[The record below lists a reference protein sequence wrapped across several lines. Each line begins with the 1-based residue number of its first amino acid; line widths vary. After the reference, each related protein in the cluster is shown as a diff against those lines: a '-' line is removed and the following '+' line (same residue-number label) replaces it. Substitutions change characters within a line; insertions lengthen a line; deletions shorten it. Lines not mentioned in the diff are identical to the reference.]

1 MTAMRF
7 AYVTCDICQTMR
19 SEQEFIIRVLS
30 DHLAGRSSLIP
41 VDQDWQELLT
51 LSEQHQVSGIIYAQ
65 CKNPHFRQAYY
76 GAIAGCLKRK
86 EALSLLEKALRD
98 NDVDFFLV
106 KGPVVA
112 EHYPIPALR
121 TMGDVDVVVHP
132 EDRVRVRYILFEL
145 GFTTDG
151 VMGAFEWHF
160 YYGNLLFELH
170 DRLVYDQVAN
180 EDIHKAFFNDCWK
193 YVKDGAIDPSFHF
206 LFLLLH
212 LRKHF
217 MNMGVGLRQFMDV
230 AVMEREE
237 LNWPWIEEKLR
248 ELELWAFSEKVF
260 ALNEAWFG
268 IAPPL
273 SIESVDQSFIEEA
286 TELILSNGVFGFD
299 NEENQNNIAVNIVK
313 SEGSGFRARSRRV
326 LHDVFYPYSD
336 MIRMPQYS
344 YLKNRKILLPV
355 AWIHRAVRAVFLR
368 RADKT
373 MKSIMQQAFVSD
385 DIVEQRSKV
394 LEKWGL

>member
-1 MTAMRF
+1 
-7 AYVTCDICQTMR
+7 
-19 SEQEFIIRVLS
+19 
-30 DHLAGRSSLIP
+30 
-41 VDQDWQELLT
+41 
-51 LSEQHQVSGIIYAQ
+51 
-65 CKNPHFRQAYY
+65 
-76 GAIAGCLKRK
+76 
-86 EALSLLEKALRD
+86 
-98 NDVDFFLV
+98 
-106 KGPVVA
+106 
-112 EHYPIPALR
+112 
-121 TMGDVDVVVHP
+121 
-132 EDRVRVRYILFEL
+132 
-145 GFTTDG
+145 
-151 VMGAFEWHF
+151 
-160 YYGNLLFELH
+160 
-170 DRLVYDQVAN
+170 
-180 EDIHKAFFNDCWK
+180 
-193 YVKDGAIDPSFHF
+193 
-206 LFLLLH
+206 
-212 LRKHF
+212 